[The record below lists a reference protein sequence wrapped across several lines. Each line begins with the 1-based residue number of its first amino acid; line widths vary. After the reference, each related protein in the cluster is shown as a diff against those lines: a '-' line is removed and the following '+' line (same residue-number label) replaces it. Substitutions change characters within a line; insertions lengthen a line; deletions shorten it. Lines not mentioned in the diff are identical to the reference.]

1 MKTNVAA
8 VALFFVLFLAG
19 TCLSQIVLKAKAVAL
34 GKVYWDVILAVGM
47 VAVGVMAHEG
57 LHGLCAMLFGK
68 AKKEDLKI
76 GFSRKRGLFYCHC
89 KKDVS
94 VGAYRVMLIV
104 PIVVTGI
111 IPFVVCLFVGGLPLS
126 AAFAMLTAG
135 GMGDLAMLW
144 NTRKETK
151 NAMIRDHE
159 DRMAFYAVYK
169 EGEEPEGFTETTEE
183 EEQKTLSAVDKKGAE
198 SMGVKIVLIAL
209 FLALTALALYVLAL
223 VLKFV

>member
-1 MKTNVAA
+1 
-8 VALFFVLFLAG
+8 
-19 TCLSQIVLKAKAVAL
+19 
-34 GKVYWDVILAVGM
+34 
-47 VAVGVMAHEG
+47 
-57 LHGLCAMLFGK
+57 
-68 AKKEDLKI
+68 
-76 GFSRKRGLFYCHC
+76 
-89 KKDVS
+89 
-94 VGAYRVMLIV
+94 
-104 PIVVTGI
+104 
-111 IPFVVCLFVGGLPLS
+111 
-126 AAFAMLTAG
+126 
-135 GMGDLAMLW
+135 MGDLAMLW